1 MKIQGRREKVRTEH
15 ALGLLGT
22 AVMST
27 ASDSSA
33 WLVAGNRI
41 TSRPVEEL
49 LKKEKMIGNPLLLLG
64 MMAFLTSLLVQS
76 GELGSIDTTLRLE
89 STHSFWTATPLAL
102 STLMFIGLIMRTLEV
117 PALLRETGPKS
128 ERNSLV
134 VITDDPEILPELRR
148 HLGDAFEIS
157 VATNENEIKSALER
171 PALHAILFNLDAI
184 SEAPRDGL
192 EVIEEIRKI
201 RDDVVLAAFTR
212 SNQRT
217 IPLKASQAGTD
228 EV

>member
-27 ASDSSA
+27 VMSTSSDSSA
-33 WLVAGNRI
+33 WLVAGSRI

-89 STHSFWTATPLAL
+89 TTHFFWTATPLAL
-102 STLMFIGLIMRTLEV
+102 STLMFIGLII
-117 PALLRETGPKS
+117 A
-128 ERNSLV
+128 
-134 VITDDPEILPELRR
+134 
-148 HLGDAFEIS
+148 
-157 VATNENEIKSALER
+157 
-171 PALHAILFNLDAI
+171 HA
-184 SEAPRDGL
+184 
-192 EVIEEIRKI
+192 
-201 RDDVVLAAFTR
+201 
-212 SNQRT
+212 
-217 IPLKASQAGTD
+217 
-228 EV
+228 